1 MVLSNVAKSARS
13 SLISSRTAASGGSC
27 GGNKKAG
34 IPPKIGVP
42 INILNN
48 KSIYNRTPPCC
59 KNQTCEQMAAVRNRS
74 VQRRNPVIY

>member
-27 GGNKKAG
+27 GGNKKVG
-34 IPPKIGVP
+34 LPPRIGVP

-48 KSIYNRTPPCC
+48 KAIYNRIPPCC
-59 KNQTCEQMAAVRNRS
+59 KNKTCEQMAAVRNNS
-74 VQRRNPVIY
+74 VQRKNPVIY

>member
-1 MVLSNVAKSARS
+1 MVLSNVAKSARA

-27 GGNKKAG
+27 GGSKKTGLA
-34 IPPKIGVP
+34 PRIGVP

-48 KSIYNRTPPCC
+48 KAIYNRTPPCC